1 MNPEQPPQVAL
12 TAVGHDP
19 FGAVALARVIPST
32 ELQREVWLAANLGTE
47 ASLACNESITLRLR
61 GTLDRG
67 ALNGALQDVTDR
79 HDALRANF
87 SADGETFCVRDGHR
101 IDLPLVDLSMLAAAE
116 RDAALTAH
124 LQCAVKTPF
133 LLEQGSLFRSELLR
147 CATDDHVLSLT
158 AHHIVCDRWS
168 WRIIV
173 RELAALYAARRGAP
187 TAPLAPTGSFADY
200 ALAQATHPDLRKF
213 AADEAYWLAR
223 FADAVPVLELPLDRP
238 RPPRHTFAS
247 AREDY
252 VFDVVLVTAIKRLGV
267 RRGASLFATLLGS
280 FAALLAR
287 LTGQAEVVIGIP
299 AAVQSLDGHE
309 NLVGHCVNLLPLR
322 CVADPAA
329 PFAQLLDV
337 IQVTLLDALEH
348 QRYAFGTLLKK
359 LNIGLDSS
367 RLPLVNVVFNIDQVL
382 DHEAT
387 AFPGAMME
395 FVSNVRCFE
404 NFELFIN
411 VVQEH
416 GQLRLECQYNRDL
429 FDAASVRRWLGA
441 YETLLRGAIERPQ
454 ALLGELS
461 LVDEADRSELAAL
474 QPSCTPFDA
483 QQRAHEF
490 FEAQCDRAPERIA
503 VRAGAA
509 ALSYAELEARANRI
523 AHMLR
528 SHGVRRGALVGIALD
543 RGVDMVA
550 AVLGVLKAGAGYVP
564 LDPGFPTERLNYIV
578 SDADLTAL
586 ITQSEHEARFDL
598 RGRPILALDRLG
610 AQLKAAPATRI
621 GCDAEAATA
630 DSVVYVIYTS
640 GSTGLPKGVLVP
652 HRATAN
658 FLTAM
663 QCAPGIDANDRLVSV
678 TTLSFDIAFV
688 ELMLPLAVGA
698 QVIVA
703 SREQA
708 RDGAALRALIEGS
721 GANYLQAAPA
731 GWRLLLESG
740 WQGHT
745 RFRAVSGGE
754 PLSLAVAEA
763 LLARCGEVWNGYGPT
778 ECTVYATFWKVENPR
793 AGIVIGRP
801 IANTTVWI
809 LDEQRQLCP
818 NGVPGEIW
826 IGGAGVALGY
836 LNRPELTAERFIA
849 DPYANTSDAR
859 LYRTGDRGR
868 WLANGTIEHLGR
880 IDFQIKLRG
889 YRIEPGEIETHLVSQ
904 PEIAHAV
911 VTVRE
916 VRPGDARLLAY
927 LVAAPDTAVD
937 ETALRAHLRE
947 VLPDYMIPQ
956 HFIVLDAIPLLPNGK
971 IDRGQLPAPA
981 EVARDFDICVAPR
994 DELEQCVATAMA
1006 AALGGGELGV
1016 DDNFFEHGGHS
1027 LLAAQLTTRLNREL
1041 GIGLSLAAVFQAPT
1055 VARLAA
1061 AIRGLGGT
1069 SSSPAL
1075 PAIQPLLDR
1084 HRAPLS
1090 ILQQRLAY
1098 LEQLQAG
1105 RVAYNTPSAHR
1116 LYGRLDEEAFERA
1129 LQEIVRRQAVL
1140 RTSIDTEDDK
1150 PQQRIHDDVMVTLL
1164 PVEDLS
1170 GLPADQRELQL
1181 GRRLDLLIDEP
1192 FDLARAPLFRARLL
1206 RLDAEQYVFFFV
1218 AHHIIW
1224 DGWSFELLC
1233 AEMSATYVAFSH
1245 GEPAPLPPLS
1255 IQYGDFAAW
1264 HQGWMC
1270 GDALARRLGYWENHL
1285 RGALEPLALPTD
1297 QPRPMRMSGAGAT
1310 EWMYLPGALAD
1321 AIRKLGQTV
1330 EATPFMV
1337 LFAVYYVFLHRHT
1350 GQRDLVVGTPVR
1362 GRELPELEP
1371 VMGYFANVLPLRMV
1385 VDPGASFLDCLR
1397 QIRAIVIDAF
1407 AYSEVPFDR
1416 LVTELKIPRDPSR
1429 SPLYQAM
1436 FGFQDVRQRQSSW
1449 GDLRHEHLPVFQVGA
1464 ADDLGL
1470 WFIEQEQGLL
1480 GGITYNT
1487 DIFSSATALRFR
1499 ERYEALLASVLAD
1512 PQRPVSRLALLPASE
1527 HELLRHWNANVVGG
1541 GNCCVHALIEVQA
1554 RRVPDRVAVR
1564 CDEQT
1569 LTYAE
1574 LEARAN
1580 RLAHA
1585 LRACGA
1591 RRGALVGI
1599 ALDRGI
1605 DMVATV
1611 LGALKTGAGYV
1622 PLDPAFPRERLAF
1635 MVDDADLA
1643 VLVTEGKLADRFD
1656 VGNRPVLLLDDPSVA
1671 LDAEPMT
1678 PLAADADMA
1687 TEESIAYVIYT
1698 SGSTGEPKGVEI
1710 PHRAVANFIASMTK
1724 RPGLREDDRLVAV
1737 TTLSFDIAVLEL
1749 FGPLSVGAEVV
1760 LARRED
1766 AMDGEALKA
1775 LLATSRATLMQ
1786 ATPAT
1791 WRVLLRTD
1799 WQGSCGFRALCGGE
1813 ALPPDLAARLL
1824 ACCGEVWNLY
1834 GPTETT
1840 VWSTCWQVEHPEQG
1854 ISIGTP
1860 IANTTV
1866 WILDEQR
1873 QLCAIDVP
1881 GEIWIGGAGVA
1892 LGYLNRPQLTAERFI
1907 TDPYADTPDARL
1919 YRTGDRGR
1927 WRANGTIEHLGR
1939 IDFQIKLRGF
1949 RIEPGE
1955 IEAVAHA
1962 ETLVSDCVVV
1972 VRDFSAQ
1979 DRRLVLY
1986 VASAESE
1993 SALLPRLRAR
2003 LSARLPGYMQPQH
2016 MVVLAAL
2023 PRTPNGKIDRKVLS
2037 APPSRPDSAGT
2048 AESPAATPP
2057 ADPRQRYLAAI
2068 WRELIGVSEVGACDN
2083 FFDIGG
2089 YSLLAVELATRVRRE
2104 TGTRLNLLRIA
2115 TATLESLAMDLPER
2129 EARLR
2134 PRTLRQR
2141 VCNLF
2146 GLGKPDQVSE

>member
-1 MNPEQPPQVAL
+1 VNPVQPPQAAL
-12 TAVGHDP
+12 TNVGHDP
-19 FGAVALARVIPST
+19 LGARVILST
-32 ELQREVWLAANLGTE
+32 ERQREVWLTAKSGTE
-47 ASLACNESITLRLR
+47 ALLACNESITLRLR

-67 ALNGALQDVTDR
+67 ALNGALQDLVDR
-79 HDALRANF
+79 HDALRASF
-87 SADGETFCVRDGHR
+87 SADGETFRVRERNG
-101 IDLPLVDLSMLAAAE
+101 IDLPLEDLSRLEIAE
-116 RDAALTAH
+116 RDVAVAAHVQL
-124 LQCAVKTPF
+124 AVKTPF
-133 LLEQGSLFRSELLR
+133 VLEHDSLFRAELLR
-147 CATDDHVLSLT
+147 CASDDHMLSLS
-158 AHHIVCDRWS
+158 AHPSICDLWS

-173 RELAALYAARRGAP
+173 RELAILYAARRGVP
-187 TAPLAPTGSFADY
+187 TEPLAPAASFADY
-200 ALAQATHPDLRKF
+200 AFAQAAHSDLRRF

-252 VFDVVLVTAIKRLGV
+252 VFDGALVAAINRLGAQCDV
-267 RRGASLFATLLGS
+267 SLFAILLGS

-287 LTGQAEVVIGIP
+287 LAGQAEAVIGIP
-299 AAVQSLDGHE
+299 AAAQSLDGHE
-309 NLVGHCVNLLPLR
+309 NLVGHCVNILPLR
-322 CVADPAA
+322 CAADPAA
-329 PFAQLLDV
+329 SFTQFLDTVRV
-337 IQVTLLDALEH
+337 ILLDALEH

-359 LNIGLDSS
+359 LDIGLDPS
-367 RLPLVNVVFNIDQVL
+367 RLPLVNVVFNLDQAL
-382 DHEAT
+382 DHKAT
-387 AFPGAMME
+387 GFPDATME
-395 FVSNVRCFE
+395 LASSVLGFG

-411 VVQEH
+411 AVQEH

-429 FDAASVRRWLGA
+429 FDAVSVRRWLGA
-441 YETLLRGAIERPQ
+441 YEILLRSAIERPQ

-461 LVDEADRSELAAL
+461 LVDEVGRSDLAAL
-474 QPSCTPFDA
+474 QPPRTPFDP

-503 VRAGAA
+503 VRAGVVT
-509 ALSYAELEARANRI
+509 LSYAELETRANRV
-523 AHMLR
+523 AHLLR
-528 SHGVRRGALVGIALD
+528 AHGVHRGALVGIAVD
-543 RGVDMVA
+543 RDVDMVA

-564 LDPGFPTERLNYIV
+564 LDPGFPMERLNYV
-578 SDADLTAL
+578 VDDADLAAL
-586 ITQSEHEARFDL
+586 ITQSEYAARFDL
-598 RGRPILALDRLG
+598 GGRPVLALDRLG
-610 AQLKAAPATRI
+610 AQLEAMPATRI
-621 GCDAEAATA
+621 GRDADAATA

-658 FLTAM
+658 FLTGM
-663 QCAPGIDANDRLVSV
+663 QCAPGIGIDDRLVSV

-708 RDGAALRALIEGS
+708 RDGTALRALIERS
-721 GANYLQAAPA
+721 DANYLQAAPA

-740 WQGHT
+740 WQGHA

-778 ECTVYATFWKVENPR
+778 ECTIYATFWKVENPH

-818 NGVPGEIW
+818 IGVPGEIW
-826 IGGAGVALGY
+826 IGGEGVALGY
-836 LNRPELTAERFIA
+836 LNRPELTAERFVA
-849 DPYANTSDAR
+849 DPYADTSDAR

-889 YRIEPGEIETHLVSQ
+889 YRIEPGEIEAHLVSQ

-916 VRPGDARLLAY
+916 DRPGDARLLAY
-927 LVAAPDTAVD
+927 LVAAVDTAVD
-937 ETALRAHLRE
+937 ETAVRARLRE

-956 HFIVLDAIPLLPNGK
+956 HFIVLGAIPLLPNGK
-971 IDRGQLPAPA
+971 IDRGRLPAPA
-981 EVARDFDICVAPR
+981 ELAGGAGTRVAPR
-994 DELEQCVATAMA
+994 DELERRVATAMA

-1027 LLAAQLTTRLNREL
+1027 LLAAQVTTRLNREL
-1041 GIGLSLAAVFQAPT
+1041 DIGLSLAAVFQTPT
-1055 VARLAA
+1055 PARLAEI
-1061 AIRGLGGT
+1061 IRGLVGT
-1069 SSSPAL
+1069 SLSPAL
-1075 PAIQPLLDR
+1075 PAIQPLRDR
-1084 HRAPLS
+1084 RRAPLS

-1098 LEQLQAG
+1098 LEQLRRG
-1105 RVAYNTPSAHR
+1105 SVVYNTPSAYR
-1116 LYGRLDEEAFERA
+1116 LHGRLDEKAFERT
-1129 LQEIVRRQAVL
+1129 LQEVVRRQAVL
-1140 RTSIDTEDDK
+1140 RTSIDNENSE
-1150 PQQRIHDDVMVTLL
+1150 PQQRIHDDVMVNLL
-1164 PVEDLS
+1164 PVADLS
-1170 GLPADQRELQL
+1170 NVPTDERDAEL
-1181 GRRLDLLIDEP
+1181 GRCLERLIDEP
-1192 FDLARAPLFRARLL
+1192 FDLARAPLFRARLF
-1206 RLDAEQYVFFFV
+1206 RLEPEQHVFLFV
-1218 AHHIIW
+1218 AHHIVW
-1224 DGWSFELLC
+1224 DGWSFELLY
-1233 AEMSATYVAFSH
+1233 AEMSAIYTALSR
-1245 GEPAPLPPLS
+1245 GESMPLPPLA

-1264 HQGWMC
+1264 HREWMR
-1270 GDALARRLGYWENHL
+1270 GDALAHRLGYWKNHL
-1285 RGALEPLALPTD
+1285 RGALEPLDLPTD
-1297 QPRPMRMSGAGAT
+1297 HPRPTRMSGAGAT
-1310 EWMYLPGALAD
+1310 EWMLLPDEFAD
-1321 AIRKLGQTV
+1321 AIRKLGQSV
-1330 EATPFMV
+1330 EATSFMV
-1337 LFAVYYVFLHRHT
+1337 LFAVYYVFLHRHS

-1385 VDPGASFLDCLR
+1385 VDPNASFLDCLR
-1397 QIRAIVIDAF
+1397 QLRSIVIDAL
-1407 AYSEVPFDR
+1407 AYSEVPFDQ
-1416 LVTELKIPRDPSR
+1416 LMTELKIPRDASR
-1429 SPLYQAM
+1429 PPLYQAM
-1436 FGFQDVRQRQSSW
+1436 FGFQDVRQRRSSW
-1449 GDLRHEHLPVFQVGA
+1449 GDLRHEHLPVFQRGA

-1480 GGITYNT
+1480 GGLTYNT
-1487 DIFSSATALRFR
+1487 DIFDASTGVRFC
-1499 ERYEALLASVLAD
+1499 ERYEVLLASVLAD
-1512 PQRPVSRLALLPASE
+1512 PQRPISRLALLPASE
-1527 HELLRHWNANVVGG
+1527 HDRLRHWNATAAGIPDQ
-1541 GNCCVHALIEVQA
+1541 CIHALIEAQCE
-1554 RRVPDRVAVR
+1554 RVPQRIALH

-1585 LRACGA
+1585 LRARGA

-1635 MVDDADLA
+1635 MVDDAGLA
-1643 VLVTEGKLADRFD
+1643 VLVTERKLADRFD
-1656 VGNRPVLLLDDPSVA
+1656 VGNRPVLLLDDPSAA
-1671 LDAEPMT
+1671 LDAEPIT

-1687 TEESIAYVIYT
+1687 TAESIAYVIYT
-1698 SGSTGEPKGVEI
+1698 SGSTGQPKGVEI
-1710 PHRAVANFIASMTK
+1710 PHRAVANFIASMAR
-1724 RPGLREDDRLVAV
+1724 RPGLSEDDRLVAV

-1766 AMDGEALKA
+1766 ALDGEALKA
-1775 LLATSRATLMQ
+1775 LLASSRATLMQ

-1791 WRVLLRTD
+1791 WRVLLRAD
-1799 WQGSCGFRALCGGE
+1799 WPGSYGFRALCGGE
-1813 ALPPDLAARLL
+1813 ALPRDLAAQLL

-1840 VWSTCWQVEHPEQG
+1840 VWSTCWRVVHPEQG

-1873 QLCAIDVP
+1873 QLCPIGVP

-1892 LGYLNRPQLTAERFI
+1892 LGYLDRPDLTAERFVA
-1907 TDPYADTPDARL
+1907 DPYSDLPDARL
-1919 YRTGDRGR
+1919 YRSGDRGL
-1927 WRANGTIEHLGR
+1927 WRANGTLEHLGR
-1939 IDFQIKLRGF
+1939 LDFQVKLRGF

-1955 IEAVAHA
+1955 IETVARA
-1962 ETLVSDCVVV
+1962 EPVISDCVVDV
-1972 VRDFSAQ
+1972 CDFSVQ

-1986 VASAESE
+1986 VVSAESE
-1993 SALLPRLRAR
+1993 GTLLPRLRMR
-2003 LSARLPGYMQPQH
+2003 LSTSLPGYMQPQH
-2016 MVVLAAL
+2016 VVVLAAL
-2023 PRTPNGKIDRKVLS
+2023 PHTPNGKIDRNALP
-2037 APPSRPDSAGT
+2037 APLLKPVSAG
-2048 AESPAATPP
+2048 AAKSPAAAPL

-2068 WRELIGVSEVGACDN
+2068 WCELIGVSEVDPHDN

-2104 TGTRLNLLRIA
+2104 TGARLNLLQIA
-2115 TATLESLAMDLPER
+2115 TGTLGSLAVELPER
-2129 EARLR
+2129 EPR
-2134 PRTLRQR
+2134 PNRRTLGQR
-2141 VCNLF
+2141 VRNLF
-2146 GLGKPDQVSE
+2146 GLGKPDQAPE